1 VDCQQAIE
9 ADRDMLDP
17 NKKKRVIEKFKTHA
31 TDTGSPQVQIALL
44 TEEIKQLTEHLRTH
58 KKDFSSRRGLIKMVG
73 DRRRLMKY
81 LKREDSKAY
90 DELMAK
96 LKI

>member
-1 VDCQQAIE
+1 
-9 ADRDMLDP
+9 MLDP